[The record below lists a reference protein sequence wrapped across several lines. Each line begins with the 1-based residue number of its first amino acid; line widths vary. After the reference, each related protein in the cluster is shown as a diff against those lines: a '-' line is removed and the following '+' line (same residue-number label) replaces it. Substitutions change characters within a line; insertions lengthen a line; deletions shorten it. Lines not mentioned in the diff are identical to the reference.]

1 MGIWILMTAGIK
13 KTGLWLASY
22 RSMFLKKSNDL
33 DVFKNAKIPIYSSTF
48 YNSHLVFFQQKPGFF

>member
-1 MGIWILMTAGIK
+1 MTAGIK